1 MWASAQTSLATYVK
15 LFAQHI
21 IRHCAGLENSSGEEE
36 TGSFLQGNAVLPRGG
51 SIFTRPGR
59 RWQEPVRWS
68 RGGAARPGQRNPGR
82 TRREAHLGPRTP
94 DPTWLT
100 AASSPTPHLGRRRLA
115 PGPPRPPPP
124 GSPATSLPSHLP
136 PPPTL
141 RHQTSVPRRP
151 LSAASPARASG
162 SPARGAA
169 RGAEARAQGGQR
181 WPEPGSRGG
190 ARRPGPEG
198 RVLGD
203 RGEGAHRP
211 PARLRPRRLP
221 GSCRTARARPPGCGP
236 ACGSAPEP
244 ARS

>member
-136 PPPTL
+136 PPPPSGTRPQSPGGL
-141 RHQTSVPRRP
+141 SRPRRRRALP
-151 LSAASPARASG
+151 VHLRAGRLGGRRPGRKVASG
-162 SPARGAA
+162 GPSPGA
-169 RGAEARAQGGQR
+169 AEARAGQA
-181 WPEPGSRGG
+181 PRG
-190 ARRPGPEG
+190 
-198 RVLGD
+198 
-203 RGEGAHRP
+203 
-211 PARLRPRRLP
+211 
-221 GSCRTARARPPGCGP
+221 
-236 ACGSAPEP
+236 AC
-244 ARS
+244 